1 LKKNVLTFEFLI
13 ELLVAMY
20 QVVLANSRHFS
31 CKQDETIL
39 DAAMAAGLM
48 LEHSCRTG
56 KCGVCKAQVLS
67 GSTLIKQAETALDS
81 EQQAAG
87 YILTCC
93 RQVTADTA
101 LDIEDLG
108 DLAGL
113 QRLTLPARI
122 DTTELL
128 SKDVIRVVLR
138 LPPNNSLKIL
148 SGQYIDVMGPDNLRR
163 SYSIANYFV
172 QGGKIELHIRKVDNG
187 KMSHY
192 WFENAKAND
201 LLRIEGP
208 HGTFCLRDK
217 PQSQWIFL
225 ATGTGMAPIKSL
237 LEYLDQYPELLNGK
251 RLSIY
256 WGGRTTDDIYWQ
268 PQANN
273 IRFDFFPVLSRA
285 DDSWQGLR
293 GYVQDQVIQAHPQ
306 MDDCV
311 VYACGSPQMIDSASR
326 LFATKSLGARNF
338 LSDAF
343 VSS

>member
-1 LKKNVLTFEFLI
+1 
-13 ELLVAMY
+13 MH
-20 QVVLANSRHFS
+20 QVVLANSRQFS

-39 DAAMAAGLM
+39 DAAIAAGVV

-56 KCGVCKAQVLS
+56 KCGVCKAQLLS
-67 GSTLIKQAETALDS
+67 GSTQAKQEEASLDT

-93 RQVTADTA
+93 RQATADIQ

-108 DLAGL
+108 ELGHL
-113 QRLTLPARI
+113 QTLTLPARI
-122 DTTELL
+122 DSTELL
-128 SKDVIRVVLR
+128 SKDVIRIVLR
-138 LPPNNSLKIL
+138 LPPNNTLKIL

-172 QGGKIELHIRKVDNG
+172 QGGKIELHIRKVENG
-187 KMSHY
+187 KMSRY

-217 PQSQWIFL
+217 PQSQIIFL

-237 LEYLDQYPELLNGK
+237 LEYLDQQPELLNGK
-251 RLSIY
+251 HLSIY
-256 WGGRTTDDIYWQ
+256 WGGRTQDDIYWQ
-268 PQANN
+268 PQIKN
-273 IRFDFFPVLSRA
+273 IAFDFFPVLSRA
-285 DDSWQGLR
+285 DDTWQGLR
-293 GYVQDQVIQAHPQ
+293 GYVQDRVIDAYPQ
-306 MDDCV
+306 MQDCV

>member
-1 LKKNVLTFEFLI
+1 
-13 ELLVAMY
+13 MY
-20 QVVLANSRHFS
+20 QLVLANARQFS
-31 CKQDETIL
+31 CKQDDTIL
-39 DAAMAAGLM
+39 DAAIAAGM
-48 LEHSCRTG
+48 VLEHSCRTG

-67 GSTLIKQAETALDS
+67 GSTQIKQEETALDA

-93 RQVTADTA
+93 RQITADTE

-108 DLAGL
+108 ELGHL
-113 QRLTLPARI
+113 QTLTLPARI
-122 DTTELL
+122 DSTELL
-128 SKDVIRVVLR
+128 SKDVIRIVLR
-138 LPPNNSLKIL
+138 LPPNNALKIL

-172 QGGKIELHIRKVDNG
+172 QGGKIELHIRKVEHG
-187 KMSHY
+187 KMSQY

-217 PQSQWIFL
+217 PQSQIIFL

-237 LEYLDQYPELLNGK
+237 LEYLDQQPELLNGK
-251 RLSIY
+251 HLSIY
-256 WGGRTTDDIYWQ
+256 WGGRTQDDIYWQ
-268 PQANN
+268 PQMKN
-273 IRFDFFPVLSRA
+273 IQFDFFPVLSRA
-285 DDSWQGLR
+285 GDTWQGLR
-293 GYVQDQVIQAHPQ
+293 GYVQDRVIDAHPQ
-306 MDDCV
+306 MQECV

-326 LFATKSLGARNF
+326 LFATKGLGARNF